1 MKKSSQE
8 KERGRNNMLVMNLIE
23 AITNALDTEMGLD
36 ESVVVYGE
44 DVGYEGGVFRA
55 TKGLQAKYGEARCF
69 DSILAESSIVG
80 SGIGMA
86 INGLR
91 PVVELQFSGFMFPGY
106 NQIVTHAARMR
117 NRSRGLFTVPMVI
130 RMPYGAGVRA
140 LEHHSESLEVLFA
153 HTAGLKVVIP
163 STPYDAK
170 GLLIAAIRDPD
181 PVIFLEP
188 KRIYRAFKQEVPEED
203 YVIPIGKA
211 KVLKEGTDITVV
223 SWGAMVRDVDKAI
236 VELEKEGHSIEHI
249 DLRTIAP
256 IDKETIIQS
265 VQKTGR
271 FVVVHEA
278 AKSFGPGAELIS
290 MVNEGAF
297 LNLEAPPTRITS
309 PDIIIPLPKGE
320 HHYLVSPEHIKNELK
335 KILEF

>member
-1 MKKSSQE
+1 MP
-8 KERGRNNMLVMNLIE
+8 LLNLIE
-23 AITNALDTEMGLD
+23 AITHALDVEMGRD
-36 ESVVVYGE
+36 ETVVVYGE

-55 TKGLQAKYGEARCF
+55 TKGLQAKYGEKRCF

-86 INGLR
+86 INGLK
-91 PVVELQFSGFMFPGY
+91 PVVEIQFSGFMFPGF

-117 NRSRGLFTVPMVI
+117 NRSRGLYTVPMVI
-130 RMPYGAGVRA
+130 RMPYGGGVRA
-140 LEHHSESLEVLFA
+140 LEHHSESLETLFA

-170 GLLIAAIRDPD
+170 GLLIAAMRDPD

-211 KVLKEGTDITVV
+211 KVLKAGKDMTVV
-223 SWGAMVRDVDKAI
+223 SWGAFVRDTQKAI
-236 VELEKEGHSIEHI
+236 EKLEADGYSVEHI
-249 DLRTIAP
+249 DLRTISP
-256 IDKETIIQS
+256 IDKETIINS

-271 FVVVHEA
+271 FAVVHEA
-278 AKSFGPGAELIS
+278 AKSFGPGAELMSI
-290 MVNEGAF
+290 VNEGAF
-297 LNLEAPPTRITS
+297 LYLEAPPTRIAS
-309 PDIIIPLPKGE
+309 PDIIVPLPKGE
-320 HHYLVSPEHIKNELK
+320 HHYLPTVDRIYDELK
-335 KILEF
+335 KVLEF

>member
-1 MKKSSQE
+1 MLIV
-8 KERGRNNMLVMNLIE
+8 NMIE
-23 AITNALDTEMGLD
+23 AITNALDTEMAID
-36 ESVVVYGE
+36 NSVIVYGE
-44 DVGYEGGVFRA
+44 DVGFEGGVFRA
-55 TKGLQAKYGEARCF
+55 TKGLQEKYGAERCF

-91 PVVELQFSGFMFPGY
+91 PVVELQFSGFMFPAM
-106 NQIVTHAARMR
+106 NQIITHAARMR
-117 NRSRGLFTVPMVI
+117 NRSRGLYTVPMVI

-140 LEHHSESLEVLFA
+140 LEHHSESLEALFA

-203 YVIPIGKA
+203 YLIPLGKA
-211 KVLKEGTDITVV
+211 KILKEGTDVTVV
-223 SWGAMVRDVDKAI
+223 SWGAMVRDVNKAI
-236 VELEKEGHSIEHI
+236 ESLEEEGYSVEHI
-249 DLRTIAP
+249 DLRTISP
-256 IDKETIIQS
+256 IDKETIIKS
-265 VQKTGR
+265 VKKTGR

-297 LNLEAPPTRITS
+297 LYLEAPPTRIAS

-320 HHYLVSPEHIKNELK
+320 HHYLADPEYIGDEIKK
-335 KILEF
+335 VIKF

>member
-1 MKKSSQE
+1 
-8 KERGRNNMLVMNLIE
+8 MLVMNLIE
-23 AITNALDTEMGLD
+23 AITNALETEMNID
-36 ESVVVYGE
+36 KSVVVYGE

-55 TKGLQAKYGEARCF
+55 TKGLQEKFGEERCF
-69 DSILAESSIVG
+69 DSILAESSIIG
-80 SGIGMA
+80 SGVGMA
-86 INGLR
+86 INGLK
-91 PVVELQFSGFMFPGY
+91 PVVELQFSGFMFPGF

-117 NRSRGLFTVPMVI
+117 NRSRGLYTVPMVI

-211 KVLKEGTDITVV
+211 KVLQEGTDVTVV

-236 VELEKEGHSIEHI
+236 KELEKEGHSVEHI

-256 IDKETIIQS
+256 IDKETIIKS

-278 AKSFGPGAELIS
+278 AKSYGPGAELIS

-297 LNLEAPPTRITS
+297 LYLEAPPTRISS

-320 HHYLVSPEHIKNELK
+320 HHYLATPSHIKDEIK
-335 KILEF
+335 KVLEF